1 MTKYDDIV
9 GLGDET
15 AEMLLADDEDHNAVV
30 KGEAEIAERLV
41 GVAAAGDASLKDD
54 LLLIQE
60 HVADAE
66 AVVEQ
71 LRAKKRKLD
80 DCESG
85 AKAER
90 STGVDKLRR
99 NNDSIGELRTEKELL
114 GENVKRI
121 GDEVNGL
128 VDRLRKELA
137 VAKSKLRIYS
147 SVTGIEWDFESV
159 NEETIAGVFTGES
172 RAAPFDFDK
181 KRKSSFEITNALW
194 KMIDEDDE
202 DEDCW

>member
-15 AEMLLADDEDHNAVV
+15 AEMLLADDEDHNSVV
-30 KGEAEIAERLV
+30 KGEAEIVDRLA
-41 GVAAAGDASLKDD
+41 GVAAAIDASLKDD

-60 HVADAE
+60 HVGDAE
-66 AVVEQ
+66 AVVEE

-80 DCESG
+80 DCESA
-85 AKAER
+85 AKGER
-90 STGVDKLRR
+90 ATGVEKLGR
-99 NNDSIGELRTEKELL
+99 NNDSIGELRTEKENL
-114 GENVKRI
+114 GENVKHI

-147 SVTGIEWDFESV
+147 SVTGIEWDSSV
-159 NEETIAGVFTGES
+159 VDKECIAGVFTGES
-172 RAAPFDFDK
+172 RAAPFNFDK
-181 KRKSSFEITNALW
+181 RRKSSFEITNALW
-194 KMIDEDDE
+194 KMIDEDD
-202 DEDCW
+202 DDDW